1 MPLSATHWRL
11 ACYDRLRISLGPPT
25 GCLQGRHT
33 LPRASRNRSSDNR
46 SSSSS
51 SSSTTNTTSPRR
63 CRLAR
68 NPRRIRNS
76 TSTALSTIR
85 TSISTSSRISNMSTP
100 HTPSSLP
107 SSTPAVLLSSIQT
120 TMPPSS
126 SSLLFLP
133 RSPMHPPMRPPR
145 CGSLSR
151 RISNRPR
158 PLRDLSA
165 TPCRRRNPRLR

>member
-133 RSPMHPPMRPPR
+133 RSPR